1 MSNGAQMTIEIGFKR
16 KPDGSLASFQWTTG
30 SEVARARAPFIR
42 RGIFI
47 RPAYNCGL
55 HGTNCKHEPCG
66 DHGRSSE
73 KRFYVVG
80 DAREALE
87 ISVLDCRGRDCSC
100 KGVNFNTSGMGFHS
114 PATCNEDKIRDGQ
127 VGTHCE
133 YIEAPCF
140 IDDAGFIAADEFYE
154 EHGSQTSFKQS
165 EKFWLALEMEF
176 FEWRDHHA
184 KRVREVTVKQC
195 PACSGKGL
203 VLR

>member
-47 RPAYNCGL
+47 RPA
-55 HGTNCKHEPCG
+55 
-66 DHGRSSE
+66 GRSSE

-154 EHGSQTSFKQS
+154 EHGSQTSFEQS

-195 PACSGKGL
+195 PTCAGKGL
-203 VLR
+203 VPR